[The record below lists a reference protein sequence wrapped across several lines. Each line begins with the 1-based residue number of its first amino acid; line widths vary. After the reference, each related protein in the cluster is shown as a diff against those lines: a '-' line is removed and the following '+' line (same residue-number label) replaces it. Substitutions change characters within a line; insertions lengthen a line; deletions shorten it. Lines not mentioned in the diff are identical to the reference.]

1 MPVDCP
7 NPEQGPATD
16 VRCRDGQSAP
26 CATCGW
32 FALSN
37 RRGRA
42 NRLFR
47 HVSNH
52 AAAAEGFTPG
62 FAAFLRRSTP
72 AGSVMQL
79 FFRHPEIF
87 SGKEN

>member
-1 MPVDCP
+1 MCD
-7 NPEQGPATD
+7 
-16 VRCRDGQSAP
+16 RDAWRTP
-26 CATCGW
+26 IAKIRR
-32 FALSN
+32 N
-37 RRGRA
+37 RRKRA

-52 AAAAEGFTPG
+52 AAAAEGFTPE
-62 FAAFLRRSTP
+62 FAAFLRRCTP
-72 AGSVMQL
+72 AGTVMQH